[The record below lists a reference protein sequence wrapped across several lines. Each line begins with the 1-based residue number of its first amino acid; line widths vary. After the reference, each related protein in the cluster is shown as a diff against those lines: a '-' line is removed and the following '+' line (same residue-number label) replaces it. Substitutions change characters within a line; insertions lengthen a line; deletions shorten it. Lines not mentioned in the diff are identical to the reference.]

1 MSPAS
6 TDHLTGLIGPTVHA
20 LGLDLDALE
29 LTTAGRRRVLRVVVD
44 KDGGVSLD
52 DIADATRAVS
62 QELDAG
68 NALGEQPY
76 TLEVT
81 SRGVDRPLTTPRHW
95 LRNVGRLVEVAQVD
109 GTVLTGRVTGA
120 DDTGADLAVPVAAT
134 RAGHRASNRADDRA
148 DDRADELPP
157 HRVPYTEVR
166 RALVQVEFARKE
178 G

>member
-1 MSPAS
+1 MSAAP

-29 LTTAGRRRVLRVVVD
+29 LTTAGRRRVLRVVID

-52 DIADATRAVS
+52 QIAEATRAVS
-62 QELDAG
+62 KELDAG

-81 SRGVDRPLTTPRHW
+81 SRGVDRPLTSPRHW
-95 LRNVGRLVEVAQVD
+95 VRNIGRLVEVATDAGAV
-109 GTVLTGRVTGA
+109 VTGRVSGA
-120 DDTGADLAVPVAAT
+120 DDVGADLDV
-134 RAGHRASNRADDRA
+134 GADDGA
-148 DDRADELPP
+148 PL
-157 HRVPYTEVR
+157 RVLYRDVR
-166 RALVQVEFARKE
+166 RALVQVEFARRE

>member
-6 TDHLTGLIGPTVHA
+6 PDHLTGLIGPTVHA

-29 LTTAGRRRVLRVVVD
+29 LTPAGRRRVLRVVVD

-62 QELDAG
+62 KELDADDV
-68 NALGEQPY
+68 LGEQPY

-81 SRGVDRPLTTPRHW
+81 SRGVDRPLTSPRNW
-95 LRNVGRLVEVAQVD
+95 VRNIGRLVEVALVD
-109 GTVLTGRVTGA
+109 GTVVTGRVTGA
-120 DDTGADLAVPVAAT
+120 DDTGADLAVPAAT
-134 RAGHRASNRADDRA
+134 SRGGHRASDRA
-148 DDRADELPP
+148 DDPTP

>member
-20 LGLDLDALE
+20 LGLDLDDLE

-44 KDGGVSLD
+44 RDGGVSLD
-52 DIADATRAVS
+52 EIADATRAVS
-62 QELDAG
+62 KELDAG
-68 NALGEQPY
+68 DALGDQPY

-81 SRGVDRPLTTPRHW
+81 SRGVDRPLTSPRHW
-95 LRNVGRLVEVAQVD
+95 VRNIGRLVEVARVD

-120 DDTGADLAVPVAAT
+120 DDTGADLAVTA
-134 RAGHRASNRADDRA
+134 ADDRA
-148 DDRADELPP
+148 DRRGRNRAVDGADDLPP
-157 HRVPYTEVR
+157 QRVPYTEVR